1 MIHVDER
8 EHRALVDLC
17 AMYGLARLEV
27 FGSVARG
34 EDRADSDIDVL
45 YDLLP
50 GRHVT
55 WEVVDAAE
63 ELAEILGRPVDLV
76 SRRAVHPL
84 LRDRIETEA
93 RPLYAV

>member
-1 MIHVDER
+1 MFRVDER
-8 EHRALVDLC
+8 QHRALVELC
-17 AMYGLARLEV
+17 ARYGFARLDV

-34 EDRADSDIDVL
+34 EDRTDSDIDVL

-63 ELAEILGRPVDLV
+63 ELSEILGRPVDLV

-84 LRDRIETEA
+84 LRERIETEA
-93 RPLYAV
+93 RALYAA

>member
-1 MIHVDER
+1 MIRVDVRQHR
-8 EHRALVDLC
+8 ELVDLC
-17 AMYGLARLEV
+17 ARYGFARLEV

-50 GRHVT
+50 ARHVT
-55 WEVVDAAE
+55 WEIVDAAE
-63 ELAEILGRPVDLV
+63 EMSQILGRPVDLV

-84 LRDRIETEA
+84 LRERIETEA
-93 RPLYAV
+93 QALYAA

>member
-8 EHRALVDLC
+8 QYLALVELC
-17 AMYGLARLEV
+17 ARYGFARLEV

-34 EDRADSDIDVL
+34 EERTDSDIDVL

-63 ELAEILGRPVDLV
+63 EMSQILGRPVDLV

-84 LRDRIETEA
+84 LRERIETEA
-93 RPLYAV
+93 QALYAA

>member
-1 MIHVDER
+1 MIQVDER
-8 EHRALVDLC
+8 QRCALDDLC
-17 AMYGLARLEV
+17 ARYGFARLEV

-55 WEVVDAAE
+55 WEIVDAADE
-63 ELAEILGRPVDLV
+63 MSGILGRPVDLV

-84 LRDRIETEA
+84 LRERIETEA
-93 RPLYAV
+93 RALYAA

>member
-1 MIHVDER
+1 MIQVDER
-8 EHRALVDLC
+8 QYRALVELC
-17 AMYGLARLEV
+17 ARYGFARLEV

-34 EDRADSDIDVL
+34 EERTDSDIDVV

-55 WEVVDAAE
+55 WEVIDAAE
-63 ELAEILGRPVDLV
+63 EMSQILGRPVDLV

-84 LRDRIETEA
+84 LRERIETEA
-93 RPLYAV
+93 RALYAA

>member
-1 MIHVDER
+1 MIRLDER
-8 EHRALVDLC
+8 QHRALVELC
-17 AMYGLARLEV
+17 ARYGFSKLEV

-34 EDRADSDIDVL
+34 EERTDSDIDLL

-55 WEVVDAAE
+55 WEVVDAAD
-63 ELAEILGRPVDLV
+63 ELSAILGRPVDLV

-84 LRDRIETEA
+84 LRSRIETEA
-93 RPLYAV
+93 QALSAA

>member
-1 MIHVDER
+1 MIRVDVRQNR
-8 EHRALVDLC
+8 ELVDLC
-17 AMYGLARLEV
+17 ARYGFARLEV

-50 GRHVT
+50 ARHVT
-55 WEVVDAAE
+55 WEIVDAAE
-63 ELAEILGRPVDLV
+63 EMSQILGRPVDLV

-84 LRDRIETEA
+84 LRERIETEA
-93 RPLYAV
+93 QALYAA